1 MPFAK
6 TSRVGTILAALLT
19 LHPDSTPAVP
29 TRDNAVFT
37 AFTGHIAQ
45 QVDIDKQAFA
55 QASTCLSWF
64 YKASKRPPPPAAQ
77 GINFRRAANM
87 EPETECPRKYPGGM
101 DAARDDFARSQTL
114 LSVSLTVYELAL
126 VADRNDDRSYNATE
140 LRDLFQSLS
149 LALDT
154 QATPQTSAA
163 VLADHFDTWYR
174 ARNLEVVMKGMGTL
188 YEQGYRV
195 TAADRAELD
204 RVMK

>member
-1 MPFAK
+1 MHPRKLSTAA
-6 TSRVGTILAALLT
+6 TVLAAFFM
-19 LHPDSTPAVP
+19 LHPHSASAAL
-29 TRDNAVFT
+29 TRDNAVFS
-37 AFTGHIAQ
+37 AFTGHIAR
-45 QVDIDKQAFA
+45 QVGVDKQAFA

-64 YKASKRPPPPAAQ
+64 YKNSRRTSPPVQ
-77 GINFRRAANM
+77 GIGLRHIENSQ
-87 EPETECPRKYPGGM
+87 PETECPRKYPGGM

-149 LALDT
+149 LAHDA
-154 QATPQTSAA
+154 QASPQTSAA
-163 VLADHFDTWYR
+163 VLADHFDIWYR
-174 ARNLEVVMKGMGTL
+174 ARNLDVVMKGMGTL